1 MYEHP
6 VNTKSMTK
14 TPMAVAH
21 SPQAQLPTS
30 NSGPA
35 VAHSPRAPDNGPE
48 TQEARSLTADEYL
61 SNVSCSNFGSI
72 VDNKN
77 SELDYVSFNVNQI
90 NNTAKVIT
98 LFVNGRNVEFQVDT
112 GADITCMSCSTF
124 DKLKLVGATLQKSDT
139 SQIVVASGHMVP
151 AQSVFTSS
159 VLVRYK
165 DSKFR
170 LVLRVIESHIQKHA
184 ILPGSLGG
192 NFFLGGKNGRKKRK
206 FLRSYSLFRKIFLE

>member
-1 MYEHP
+1 MGNEQFMYSNEMQQPLEYSFVNYLASQSCPNLQMYEHP

-30 NSGPA
+30 NSEPA
-35 VAHSPRAPDNGPE
+35 VAHSPRAPDNSPE
-48 TQEARSLTADEYL
+48 TQEARSLAADEYL

-72 VDNKN
+72 VDNQN

-112 GADITCMSCSTF
+112 GADITCMSCRGG
-124 DKLKLVGATLQKSDT
+124 GATL
-139 SQIVVASGHMVP
+139 
-151 AQSVFTSS
+151 F
-159 VLVRYK
+159 
-165 DSKFR
+165 
-170 LVLRVIESHIQKHA
+170 
-184 ILPGSLGG
+184 
-192 NFFLGGKNGRKKRK
+192 
-206 FLRSYSLFRKIFLE
+206 